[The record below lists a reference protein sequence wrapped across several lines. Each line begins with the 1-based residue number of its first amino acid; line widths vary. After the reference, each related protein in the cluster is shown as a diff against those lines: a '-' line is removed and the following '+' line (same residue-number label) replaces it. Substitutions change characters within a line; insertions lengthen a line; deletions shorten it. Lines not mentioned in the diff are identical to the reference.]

1 MVSLVSSVAVLA
13 GCAHSRDSAGVVRPI
28 VETTPVRTSGDAA
41 DDIAIWVNSGDPAQ
55 SRIIGTD
62 KQRGLIVYT
71 LDGEVVQEVTGGRIN
86 NVDLIEGF
94 ELGGER
100 VAVVAGS
107 DRNGNSI
114 ALFVVDARTGTL
126 RPISARVI
134 GVEGGAVYGLCMMR
148 SATSGESY
156 VFVTTTA
163 DEIQQWRLF
172 ERGGSIDAEL
182 KRRFSV
188 GGHAEGMVADAEHNA
203 LFVAEEDVGIWRYE
217 AEPAW
222 VLTGRGEGH
231 EEMSASESGPRI
243 MVAQV
248 GRDALAADVEGLALY
263 RTTGGGGYL
272 IAANQG
278 DDTFAVFG
286 RASPHRYI
294 GSFTIAGS
302 SGIDAV
308 SGTDG
313 VEASS
318 AVLGARF
325 PRGIV
330 VVQDDRNEG
339 GNQNFK
345 IVPWERVEAAIG
357 MVTR

>member
-1 MVSLVSSVAVLA
+1 MSCSLVLVAGLF
-13 GCAHSRDSAGVVRPI
+13 GCAHDGVRVVRPSG
-28 VETTPVRTSGDAA
+28 ETTPVRTSGDAA
-41 DDIAIWVNSGDPAQ
+41 DDIAIWVHPSDPSR

-62 KQRGLIVYT
+62 KQRGLVVYT
-71 LDGEVVQEVTGGRIN
+71 LEGEVAQEVEGARIN
-86 NVDLIEGF
+86 NVDLVDGF
-94 ELGGER
+94 ELGGR
-100 VAVVAGS
+100 PMTVVAGS

-114 ALFVVDARTGTL
+114 ALFGIDPDSGRL
-126 RPISARVI
+126 RPIAARVI

-148 SATSGESY
+148 SARSGESY
-156 VFVTTTA
+156 VFVSTTA

-172 ERGGSIDAEL
+172 EREGGIDAEL

-188 GGHAEGMVADAEHNA
+188 GGHAEGMVADAEHNT

-222 VLTGRGEGH
+222 VLTGRAAGH
-231 EEMSASESGPRI
+231 EEMSASEAGARTLI
-243 MVAQV
+243 GQV

-263 RTTGGGGYL
+263 RMPRGGGYL

-278 DDTFAVFG
+278 DDTFAVFE
-286 RASPHRYI
+286 RVAPNRHI
-294 GSFTIAGS
+294 GSFTLGEAG
-302 SGIDAV
+302 GVDAV

-318 AVLGARF
+318 AALGPAY
-325 PRGIV
+325 PYGIL
-330 VVQDDRNEG
+330 VVQDDQNEG

-345 IVPWERVEAAIG
+345 IVPWERVAAALG
-357 MVTR
+357 LGGR

>member
-1 MVSLVSSVAVLA
+1 
-13 GCAHSRDSAGVVRPI
+13 
-28 VETTPVRTSGDAA
+28 VRTQGDAA
-41 DDIAIWVNSGDPAQ
+41 DDIAIWEHPTDPAL

-62 KQRGLIVYT
+62 KQRGLVVYT
-71 LDGEVVQEVTGGRIN
+71 LDGEVAQEVEGARIN
-86 NVDLIEGF
+86 NVDLVEGF
-94 ELGGER
+94 ELGGR
-100 VAVVAGS
+100 SVAVVAGS

-114 ALFVVDARTGTL
+114 ALYAIDAASGAL
-126 RPISARVI
+126 RPIAARVI

-148 SATSGESY
+148 SARSGESY

-172 ERGGSIDAEL
+172 ERDGKIDGEL

-188 GGHAEGMVADAEHNA
+188 GGHAEGVVADAEHNT

-222 VLTGRGEGH
+222 VLTGKAAGH
-231 EEMSASESGPRI
+231 EEMSASEAGGRTLI
-243 MVAQV
+243 GQV

-263 RTTGGGGYL
+263 RTPGGDGYL
-272 IAANQG
+272 IASNQG
-278 DDTFAVFG
+278 DDTFAVFD
-286 RASPHRYI
+286 RVAPNRYI
-294 GSFTIAGS
+294 GSFTIGEAG
-302 SGIDAV
+302 GVDAV

-318 AVLGARF
+318 AALGAAY
-325 PRGIV
+325 PHGIL
-330 VVQDDRNEG
+330 VVQDDQNAD

-345 IVPWERVEAAIG
+345 IVPWERVAEALG
-357 MVTR
+357 LEVVKRDRRSR

>member
-1 MVSLVSSVAVLA
+1 MLSCACAWVVVFA
-13 GCAHSRDSAGVVRPI
+13 GCAHSRESVGVGVALPI
-28 VETTPVRTSGDAA
+28 AETTPVRTSGDAA

-71 LDGEVVQEVTGGRIN
+71 LGGEVVQEITGGRIN
-86 NVDLIEGF
+86 NVDLVEGF
-94 ELGGER
+94 GLGGR
-100 VAVVAGS
+100 TVAVVAGS

-114 ALFVVDARTGTL
+114 ALFAVDAHSGML

-134 GVEGGAVYGLCMMR
+134 GVEGGAVYGLCMLR
-148 SATSGESY
+148 SARSGESY

-172 ERGGSIDAEL
+172 ERDGKIDAEL

-231 EEMSASESGPRI
+231 EEMSASESGARTLI
-243 MVAQV
+243 AQV

-263 RTTGGGGYL
+263 RSADGSGYL

-278 DDTFAVFG
+278 DDTFAAFERV
-286 RASPHRYI
+286 APHRYI
-294 GSFTIAGS
+294 GSFTIGEAEGS
-302 SGIDAV
+302 DFHAF
-308 SGTDG
+308 
-313 VEASS
+313 
-318 AVLGARF
+318 RKH
-325 PRGIV
+325 R
-330 VVQDDRNEG
+330 DRG
-339 GNQNFK
+339 GNRCG
-345 IVPWERVEAAIG
+345 ERDGRGGGVVCGAGGGIPGWFARRAG
-357 MVTR
+357 